1 MVAFSLFGWSIYR
14 YGIFYALAFILG
26 YGILWWIGKKGFFS
40 TMLKIQRFL
49 TAGLEDLLLSIAI
62 GVIVGGRLGH
72 VLIYGDG
79 YYFEHWQ
86 EIFKIWEGGMSF
98 IGGILWV
105 VSSVGILLWRKKM
118 SRKEFLVLFDVI
130 LVVVPLGIFFG
141 RFGNFL
147 NQELYGIAIA
157 QLPTRLSQI
166 FSTFWLVHM
175 YSKVDQV
182 LRVNTNF
189 LSMIFEGLLI
199 FCVQGGIFLR
209 QIRKKQRKV
218 WLLATNFLL
227 MYSGIRF
234 VLEYLRA
241 DSQMEIIGFLSKSQ
255 RFFVVF
261 VVIGLLVRWSLNSS
275 ETLKD

>member
-40 TMLKIQRFL
+40 IMPKIQRFL

-72 VLIYGDG
+72 VLIYWDG

-130 LVVVPLGIFFG
+130 LIVVPLGIFFG

-157 QLPTRLSQI
+157 QLPTRLNQI

-234 VLEYLRA
+234 LLEYLRA

-255 RFFVVF
+255 RFFVLF